1 MRTKRSTG
9 LVFALLLAS
18 TAALAA
24 TYPELS
30 ERNGRRGP
38 AIGYTNGHGGAM
50 SRPGYAMPPSAYGGA
65 ATAYPAYGN
74 SAMYMLPAGNNG
86 LPDARQVRWTFGQ
99 VNAASDPFY
108 VWGLRTQGM
117 YVPWSTPM
125 SSWTNAQNWDWW
137 RRRAGD
143 SGPPPPL
150 W

>member
-1 MRTKRSTG
+1 MRTTRLTVLLS
-9 LVFALLLAS
+9 ALLVVS
-18 TAALAA
+18 TAAMAA
-24 TYPELS
+24 TYPELA
-30 ERNGRRGP
+30 EQRAARRAQ
-38 AIGYTNGHGGAM
+38 AIGLGNGYGNGAM
-50 SRPGYAMPPSAYGGA
+50 PYGTNA
-65 ATAYPAYGN
+65 PAYPAFGN
-74 SAMYMLPAGNNG
+74 TAMPMLPKGANG
-86 LPDARQVRWTFGQ
+86 VPDARQVRWSFGQ

-125 SSWTNAQNWDWW
+125 SSWTNAQSWDWW